1 MRYFDDM
8 LRILRLDD
16 GLWAELSRD
25 PRVMRYAVANVL
37 VLGLIYGVSAL
48 YFSQRLLVA
57 KGFSPEATNLNAAMV
72 VLVGASVAF
81 LMHGALALFTW
92 VFCRGIGG
100 AAAFL
105 PLYLSMG
112 AAVLALWPAAPAVAL
127 LQSGGRGVPLVL
139 YLAASVGYGLAAQY
153 PAVRRA
159 SGLSHPRMV
168 AAGIFTLF
176 YIGCFL
182 YLWL

>member
-57 KGFSPEATNLNAAMV
+57 KGFSPEATNLNAAI
-72 VLVGASVAF
+72 LFASEV
-81 LMHGALALFTW
+81 HK
-92 VFCRGIGG
+92 
-100 AAAFL
+100 
-105 PLYLSMG
+105 S
-112 AAVLALWPAAPAVAL
+112 
-127 LQSGGRGVPLVL
+127 
-139 YLAASVGYGLAAQY
+139 
-153 PAVRRA
+153 
-159 SGLSHPRMV
+159 PRN
-168 AAGIFTLF
+168 
-176 YIGCFL
+176 
-182 YLWL
+182 